1 MLKIMQLT
9 RVRLSLLASLVLA
22 CNVAWAAAPVEF
34 LDATEEA
41 RFNVLIEELR
51 CLVCQNQNIKDSDAP
66 LAEDL
71 RRQILEQIRAGQ
83 DDAAIKQ
90 FLVDRYGD
98 FVLYRPP
105 LNANTVLLWL
115 GPVLILLLGGLTIW
129 RSVRRR
135 TALSAEQ
142 DESAS

>member
-1 MLKIMQLT
+1 MLNKTHLT
-9 RVRLSLLASLVLA
+9 RIKLGLLAGLLLVSSA
-22 CNVAWAAAPVEF
+22 AWPAAPVEF
-34 LDATEEA
+34 LNATEEV
-41 RFNVLIEELR
+41 RFNRLIEELR

-71 RRQILEQIRAGQ
+71 RQQILEQIRAGQ

>member
-1 MLKIMQLT
+1 MTTVRT
-9 RVRLSLLASLVLA
+9 RLLAVLMLA
-22 CNVAWAAAPVEF
+22 CSTAWSAAPVEF
-34 LDATEEA
+34 LDASEEA
-41 RFNVLIEELR
+41 RFNQLIEELR

-105 LNANTVLLWL
+105 LNANTILLWL
-115 GPVLILLLGGLTIW
+115 GPVLILLLGGVATL
-129 RSVRRR
+129 RSIRRR
-135 TALSAEQ
+135 AALAVEKEEQ
-142 DESAS
+142 RP